1 MIRVPLGKN
10 GKISP
15 DSGAQVGRAVSSIS
29 IPLYLIKIAC
39 TPDSTAIHAGLH
51 IGAVLPLLRLAL
63 LYY

>member
-1 MIRVPLGKN
+1 
-10 GKISP
+10 
-15 DSGAQVGRAVSSIS
+15 VGRAVSSIS